1 MVKEIKTNEFRE
13 KVIDSR
19 KTVLVDFWAAWC
31 GPCRMLSP
39 AVDSVSEEIKDVEF
53 YKVNV
58 DEEPELARQFEIM
71 SIPTL
76 ILFKNGTVVDQS
88 TGVIPEA
95 EIKAMVE
102 RFI

>member
-102 RFI
+102 RFL

>member
-1 MVKEIKTNEFRE
+1 MVKDIKTNEFRE
-13 KVIDSR
+13 KVIDSG
-19 KTVLVDFWAAWC
+19 KTVLVDFWASWC

-39 AVDSVSEEIKDVEF
+39 AVDSVSEQVSGVEF

-76 ILFKNGTVVDQS
+76 IVFKNGTVVNQS
-88 TGVIPEA
+88 VGVIPESD
-95 EIKAMVE
+95 IKALVE
-102 RFI
+102 NV